1 VFLDLTLVVVIAFLT
16 SLVVCRAMIWIGP
29 IDAPTE
35 PRKQHRAPTPSSG
48 GLGIGAGYGAAMVV
62 LSLFSLSW
70 RHEVSE
76 QSIAMLWV
84 SALFAYPLLL
94 VGFVDDVRRLAAEF
108 KFVVYAVLSFAAAWL
123 MGVVFEF
130 RIGDFFLVL
139 PMWVGLVGTALWVF
153 AMLNIVNFMDGANGM
168 AMGSAAVGLVS
179 TGIIALQGES
189 VGGGAIALCGAA
201 AIAGFLVWNFP
212 AGRLFAGDS
221 GALFA
226 GALAAFACL
235 IVIARTGMSPFV
247 APILF
252 FPMIADVLLTL
263 FYRIRQRR
271 SLFHGH
277 TEHLYQIAIHS
288 GWSHAR
294 IAFLY
299 WLAMAACGVLAW
311 IVNRDPA
318 QLAPVLALAALT
330 GLAIAIDRIVRRD
343 ARVRGVLQP

>member
-1 VFLDLTLVVVIAFLT
+1 MFLDLTLVVAIAFFT

-130 RIGDFFLVL
+130 RIGEFFLVL

-212 AGRLFAGDS
+212 TGRLFAGDS

-294 IAFLY
+294 IALVY

-343 ARVRGVLQP
+343 AKVRGVLQP

>member
-153 AMLNIVNFMDGANGM
+153 AMLNVVNFMDGANGM

-201 AIAGFLVWNFP
+201 AIAGCLVWNFP

>member
-1 VFLDLTLVVVIAFLT
+1 MFLDLTLVVVIAFLT

-294 IAFLY
+294 IALLY

>member
-1 VFLDLTLVVVIAFLT
+1 VFLDLTLVVAIAFFT

-130 RIGDFFLVL
+130 RIGEFFLVL

-212 AGRLFAGDS
+212 TGRLFAGDS

-294 IAFLY
+294 IALVY

-343 ARVRGVLQP
+343 AKVRGVLQP